1 MLDIDTDISGMKR
14 AQVLRHLYDVYKDR
28 VCNVATF
35 KLEKSKS
42 AIQTA
47 ARGLGIDVDI
57 AQYISSL
64 VTVERGMPYTLKQ
77 MYYGDEENGI
87 EPNKTFVNEINKYT
101 GLWEVANRI
110 EGLICGVGVHAG
122 GIVFV
127 DEPFTNTTA
136 LMRAP
141 DGTLISQME
150 LHDLE
155 KLSLIKY
162 DLLSVEGMDRIQTC
176 LELLVQYGYIEKKS
190 TLKETYESAIGTYKI
205 ERNSPKMWEMVWNH
219 EITSLFQMEQQS
231 GVQGIALTRPKNVD
245 DLATLNSIIRL
256 MAQEKGAETPLETY
270 TRFRQDKNAF
280 DDEMKSYGLT
290 DEERLILHRELDV
303 SSGLC
308 IAQEQFM
315 KLVQLPECG
324 GWDLQWSDK
333 LRKAIAKKQAKDF
346 YALEEMFFARVK
358 EQHLSENFCNYV
370 WNRQIALSKGY
381 GFK

>member
-1 MLDIDTDISGMKR
+1 
-14 AQVLRHLYDVYKDR
+14 
-28 VCNVATF
+28 
-35 KLEKSKS
+35 
-42 AIQTA
+42 
-47 ARGLGIDVDI
+47 
-57 AQYISSL
+57 
-64 VTVERGMPYTLKQ
+64 
-77 MYYGDEENGI
+77 
-87 EPNKTFVNEINKYT
+87 
-101 GLWEVANRI
+101 
-110 EGLICGVGVHAG
+110 
-122 GIVFV
+122 
-127 DEPFTNTTA
+127 
-136 LMRAP
+136 MRAP

-176 LELLVQYGYIEKKS
+176 LELLVEYGYVEKKS

-231 GVQGIALTRPKNVD
+231 GIQGIALTKPKNVD
-245 DLATLNSIIRL
+245 DLATLNSVIRL
-256 MAQEKGAETPLETY
+256 MSQEKGAETPLETY

-333 LRKAIAKKQAKDF
+333 LRKAIAKFLA
-346 YALEEMFFARVK
+346 M
-358 EQHLSENFCNYV
+358 
-370 WNRQIALSKGY
+370 
-381 GFK
+381 